1 MKIVQLYDSYS
12 IKGGVE
18 RVLALLLNSWA
29 ANGHDVSLLV
39 REGQITDVYPLHT
52 NIRRSCLMHSSQP
65 GRGRRLLSYVQDVF
79 ALRRH
84 SEVGGADILIANGPW
99 CALLAILALKFPLR
113 RRCAPALVV
122 CDHNNPAA
130 FGYLTR
136 FACRRLYRYADY
148 VLSLTQTQAKL
159 YQEFAQRIAVIAN
172 PVDLPPACEQVSDAV
187 PDNQVLAVGRLA
199 PQKGFDYLLQAWA
212 LVVKERPDAHL
223 TIIGEGPEQKA
234 LHGQAEKLGISST
247 LSWLP
252 FTNQIFKHYQTA
264 TLLTVSSRYEGQG
277 LVLLEAQACGLPIV
291 SFDCDFG
298 PREIISDGQD
308 GLLCEPANPAA
319 LAQGLLQLL
328 NDPEL
333 CTAMRQ
339 NARVAGARYMLPQV
353 LQQWEAL
360 FERLLVSKHRA
371 SS

>member
-29 ANGHDVSLLV
+29 ADGHDVSLLV
-39 REGQITDVYPLHT
+39 REGQIMDVYPLHT
-52 NIRRSCLMHSSQP
+52 VIKRSSLMHASQP
-65 GRGRRLLSYVQDVF
+65 GRGRRLLNYVQDIA

-84 SEVGGADILIANGPW
+84 SEVEGADILIANGPW
-99 CALLAILALKFPLR
+99 CALLAILALKFPFR
-113 RRCAPALVV
+113 RRCAPALIV

-136 FACRRLYRYADY
+136 FACRRLYRYADC
-148 VLSLTQTQAKL
+148 VLSLTQTQAQL
-159 YQEFAQRIAVIAN
+159 YQTFAQHIAVIAN
-172 PVDLPPACEQVSDAV
+172 PVDLPVAEQVSEAV
-187 PDNQVLAVGRLA
+187 HDNQVLAVGRLA

-212 LVVKERPDAHL
+212 LVLQQRPDAHL

-234 LHGQAEKLGISST
+234 LQAQADQLGISST
-247 LSWLP
+247 LSLLP
-252 FTNQIFKHYQTA
+252 FTNQIFQHYQTA
-264 TLLTVSSRYEGQG
+264 TLLAVSSRYEGQG

-308 GLLCEPANPAA
+308 GVLCEPANPGA
-319 LAQGLLQLL
+319 LAQGLLKLL
-328 NDPEL
+328 NDPAL
-333 CTAMRQ
+333 CTAMRH
-339 NARVAGARYMLPQV
+339 NARAAGARYMLPQV
-353 LQQWEAL
+353 MQQWNAL
-360 FERLLVSKHRA
+360 FEKLSASKKRA